1 MFWEETIEGILD
13 CTFAIDWDKKL
24 FELPNVWLLFKDE
37 VVDCGGSRGNV
48 VELLDKGGSV
58 LIGGV
63 DEKGTLENGI
73 LENESEV
80 ADCWA
85 KVIPTSIHRI
95 NKANIT
101 SERKIIF
108 FIKNLRRLIYLINC
122 YNK

>member
-1 MFWEETIEGILD
+1 
-13 CTFAIDWDKKL
+13 
-24 FELPNVWLLFKDE
+24 LFKDE